1 MGSQLFYVLSFSFGI
16 HLQRSLNYF
25 SPGNAIGNVLHIF
38 ADVLP
43 YHIWGNDENDTTPVI
58 NRIFSRADLWR
69 ELGREKYDEFIEKN
83 KQNLKSII
91 TQIKKSFNYLNK
103 T

>member
-1 MGSQLFYVLSFSFGI
+1 MDFEQIMQML
-16 HLQRSLNYF
+16 
-25 SPGNAIGNVLHIF
+25 
-38 ADVLP
+38 
-43 YHIWGNDENDTTPVI
+43 
-58 NRIFSRADLWR
+58 
-69 ELGREKYDEFIEKN
+69 KIEKN

>member
-1 MGSQLFYVLSFSFGI
+1 M
-16 HLQRSLNYF
+16 QRSLNYF